1 MRRERSGDPFASGMV
16 ATGFWTG
23 IAVGRFLLAFL
34 TPKLGEKLAVIVSIC
49 TFFWQRSWPRYHK
62 FQEYTSRFC
71 SDGLILTGP
80 TAIHARCY
88 GLPTH
93 ILAHPLIR
101 CFRHSGLVTR
111 LLPWAALSS
120 RYCCSNKD
128 STCPS
133 SRLSHRNCSSFR
145 RRRWSRS
152 TIRRRSSCSSPRCY
166 HLAARHPGYSGILL
180 HLVALSSAACES
192 ATRKLA

>member
-23 IAVGRFLLAFL
+23 IAVGRFLLAYL
-34 TPKLGEKLAVIVSIC
+34 TPKLGEACSDSKYLY
-49 TFFWQRSWPRYHK
+49 FLLRRSWLCYYK

-71 SDGLILTGP
+71 SDDLILTGP
-80 TAIHARCY
+80 IAIHNRCY

-101 CFRHSGLVTR
+101 CFRYSGFATR

-120 RYCCSNKD
+120 RNRRSNED
-128 STCPS
+128 STCAS

-152 TIRRRSSCSSPRCY
+152 TIRRRSSCPSPRRY
-166 HLAARHPGYSGILL
+166 HLAARHSGHSGVLL
-180 HLVALSSAACES
+180 HLVALSSPTCES